1 MSAGTAQGPSKVV
14 AIFVALVGAAGLIVA
29 ALITSGVLGDGDDG
43 PPVTPEPSEEAE
55 VTSDAVVDPPDE
67 APEIGGAYH
76 LDPGNARIILV
87 EERGNDSYAVSE
99 QLPADWPFSGTVEF
113 VGEDTFTGPAQF
125 DAGATMQVTMVLV
138 PDGKLVTTFDFETD
152 NEGESIARVDE
163 HLLVPV

>member
-1 MSAGTAQGPSKVV
+1 MSAGTAQGQSKVV

-43 PPVTPEPSEEAE
+43 PPATPEPSEEADD
-55 VTSDAVVDPPDE
+55 TSDEGPETSDE

-113 VGEDTFTGPAQF
+113 EGENTFSGPARF

-138 PDGKLVTTFDFETD
+138 PDGKLVTTFDFQTN
-152 NEGESIARVDE
+152 NEGEPIERVDE
-163 HLLVPV
+163 HLLVPA